1 MGGDMVHVA
10 NVLSRPMAPILE
22 LTGLE
27 VTFPTGEGDVSAV
40 RGVDLSIE
48 PGRILGVVGE
58 SGSGKTVT
66 MLAVLGLLPATARVT
81 GSVRFE
87 GRELLGLAPR
97 ELRKLRGARIGM
109 IFQDPKTSLN
119 PVQTIGHQ
127 IVEGI
132 RIHHPDVGRKEAA
145 RRAVDLLALVG
156 IPQPDRRAR
165 DYPHQFSGGMC
176 QRAMIAM
183 AVAND
188 PAVLVADEP
197 TTALDVTIQAQIL
210 DLLRTIRREKEVAI
224 VLISHDL
231 GVVAGL
237 ADDVS
242 VMYAGR
248 VVERGSVDD
257 VYERPRHP
265 YTQGLLASIPRLTD
279 DARGPLRSIG
289 GGAPSLLR
297 LPGGC
302 AFHPRCPHERPNCR
316 VDDPRLRAVGP
327 VRVACHYAE
336 DLQPV
341 TTPPTLTA
349 PPAPPAPG

>member
-1 MGGDMVHVA
+1 MSA
-10 NVLSRPMAPILE
+10 ILDIAD
-22 LTGLE
+22 LK
-27 VTFPTGEGDVSAV
+27 VTFPTAEGDVSAV
-40 RGVDLSIE
+40 RGVDLSLD
-48 PGRILGVVGE
+48 PGRVLGVVGE

-66 MLAVLGLLPATARVT
+66 MLAVLGLLPASAHVS
-81 GSVRFE
+81 GSVRYK
-87 GRELLGLAPR
+87 GRELIGLAPG
-97 ELRKLRGARIGM
+97 ELRRLRGAQIGM

-132 RIHHPDVGRKEAA
+132 RIHHREVGRKEAA
-145 RRAVDLLALVG
+145 RRAVELLALVG

-183 AVAND
+183 AIAND
-188 PAVLVADEP
+188 PEVLVADEP

-210 DLLRTIRREKEVAI
+210 DLLRGIRTDRGMAV

-237 ADDVS
+237 ADSVA

-248 VVERGSVDD
+248 VAERGSVDD
-257 VYERPRHP
+257 VYDRPRHP
-265 YTQGLLASIPRLTD
+265 YTRGLLASIPRLTD
-279 DARGPLRSIG
+279 TRGGRLASIA

-302 AFHPRCPHERPNCR
+302 AFHPRCAHAQLDCR
-316 VDDPRLRAVGP
+316 GEDTRLRLVGP
-327 VRVACHYAE
+327 VEVACHYAD
-336 DLQPV
+336 DLRPRAELGPV
-341 TTPPTLTA
+341 PV
-349 PPAPPAPG
+349 APGP

>member
-1 MGGDMVHVA
+1 MTA
-10 NVLSRPMAPILE
+10 VLEITDLQ
-22 LTGLE
+22 
-27 VTFPTGEGDVSAV
+27 VTFPTLEGPVAAV
-40 RGVDLSIE
+40 RGVDLSLGQ
-48 PGRILGVVGE
+48 GRVLGIVGE

-66 MLAVLGLLPATARVT
+66 MLATIGLLPASADVS
-81 GSVRFE
+81 GSVKYK
-87 GRELLGLAPR
+87 GRELLGLAPQ
-97 ELRKLRGARIGM
+97 ELRKIRGAGIAM
-109 IFQDPKTSLN
+109 IFQDPRTSLN
-119 PVQTIGHQ
+119 PVHTIGHQ

-132 RIHHPDVGRKEAA
+132 RIHHPEVHRKEAA
-145 RRAVDLLALVG
+145 RRAVELLALVG
-156 IPQPDRRAR
+156 IPQPDKRAR

-188 PAVLVADEP
+188 PDVLVADEP

-210 DLLRTIRREKEVAI
+210 DLLRDIRRDKGVSI

-237 ADDVS
+237 ADDVA

-265 YTQGLLASIPRLTD
+265 YTKGLLDSIPRLTD
-279 DARGPLRSIG
+279 SGHGLLRSIG

-297 LPGGC
+297 LPPGC
-302 AFHPRCPHERPNCR
+302 VFHPRCDFAQPNCR
-316 VDDPRLRAVGP
+316 VDDPALRRVGP
-327 VRVACHYAE
+327 VEAACHYAE
-336 DLQPV
+336 DVGARSVPS
-341 TTPPTLTA
+341 A
-349 PPAPPAPG
+349 

>member
-1 MGGDMVHVA
+1 
-10 NVLSRPMAPILE
+10 MAPILE
-22 LTGLE
+22 LSGLE
-27 VTFPTGEGDVSAV
+27 VTFPTAEGDVSAV

-66 MLAVLGLLPATARVT
+66 MLAVLGLLPSTARVT

-97 ELRKLRGARIGM
+97 DLRKLRGARIGM

-132 RIHHPDVGRKEAA
+132 RIHHPEVRRREAA

-188 PAVLVADEP
+188 PAVLVADEA

-210 DLLRTIRREKEVAI
+210 DLLRDIRREKDVAI

-289 GGAPSLLR
+289 GGAPSLLH
-297 LPGGC
+297 LPDGC
-302 AFHPRCPHERPNCR
+302 AFHPRCPHERPDCR
-316 VDDPRLRAVGP
+316 TDDPHLRTLGA
-327 VRVACHYAE
+327 VRVACHHAE
-336 DLQPV
+336 DLGPV
-341 TTPPTLTA
+341 A
-349 PPAPPAPG
+349 AIPAPPA

>member
-1 MGGDMVHVA
+1 
-10 NVLSRPMAPILE
+10 MAPVLE
-22 LTGLE
+22 ITGLE
-27 VTFPTGEGDVSAV
+27 VTFPTPEGPVSAV
-40 RGVDLSIE
+40 RGVDLTLE
-48 PGRILGVVGE
+48 PQKVLGVVGE

-66 MLAVLGLLPATARVT
+66 MLAVLGLLPGSATVS
-81 GSVRFE
+81 GSVKYR
-87 GRELLGLAPR
+87 GRELVGLQPR
-97 ELRKLRGARIGM
+97 ELRKLRGSAIAM

-132 RIHHPDVGRKEAA
+132 RIHHPEVSRKEASK
-145 RRAVDLLALVG
+145 RAVELLDLVG
-156 IPQPDRRAR
+156 IPQPDRRIR

-188 PAVLVADEP
+188 PDVLVADEP

-210 DLLRTIRREKEVAI
+210 DLLRSIRQEKGVAI

-237 ADDVS
+237 ADDVA

-248 VVERGSVDD
+248 VVERGAVDD
-257 VYERPRHP
+257 VYGQARHP
-265 YTQGLLASIPRLTD
+265 YTRGLLASVPRLTD
-279 DARGPLRSIG
+279 NRRGPLVSIG

-302 AFHPRCPHERPNCR
+302 AFHPRCPFERPNCR
-316 VDDPRLRAVGP
+316 VDDPKLR
-327 VRVACHYAE
+327 RVATVEAACHYAE
-336 DLQPV
+336 DLGPV
-341 TTPPTLTA
+341 PTGSEA
-349 PPAPPAPG
+349 

>member
-1 MGGDMVHVA
+1 
-10 NVLSRPMAPILE
+10 MAPVLE
-22 LTGLE
+22 VRSLE
-27 VTFPTGEGDVSAV
+27 VTFPTVDGPVAAV
-40 RGVDLSIE
+40 RGVDLTLE
-48 PGRILGVVGE
+48 AGQVLGVVGE

-66 MLAVLGLLPATARVT
+66 MLAVLGLLPATARMA
-81 GSVRFE
+81 GSVRFN
-87 GRELLGLAPR
+87 GRELIGLAPS
-97 ELRKLRGARIGM
+97 ELRKLRGSGIGM
-109 IFQDPKTSLN
+109 IFQDPRTSLN
-119 PVQTIGHQ
+119 PVRTIGSQ

-132 RIHHPDVGRKEAA
+132 RIHHPEVSRKQALA
-145 RRAVDLLALVG
+145 RAVDLLDRVG

-210 DLLRTIRREKEVAI
+210 DLLRDVRSDKGVSI

-237 ADDVS
+237 ADQVA

-248 VVERGSVDD
+248 VVEHGSVDA
-257 VYERPRHP
+257 VYDRPRHP

-279 DARGPLRSIG
+279 TGRSRLRSIG
-289 GGAPSLLR
+289 GGAPSLLD
-297 LPGGC
+297 LPAGC
-302 AFHPRCPHERPNCR
+302 AFAPRCPCVQADCR
-316 VDDPRLRAVGP
+316 TDDPGLRPVGSL
-327 VRVACHYAE
+327 RVACLHAD
-336 DLQPV
+336 DLRP
-341 TTPPTLTA
+341 A
-349 PPAPPAPG
+349 SEPAPSDAR

>member
-1 MGGDMVHVA
+1 M
-10 NVLSRPMAPILE
+10 PPILE

-27 VTFPTGEGDVSAV
+27 VAFPTAEGDVSAV

-48 PGRILGVVGE
+48 PGRVLGVVGE

-66 MLAVLGLLPATARVT
+66 MLAVLGLLPSTARVR
-81 GSVRFE
+81 GSVRFD
-87 GRELLGLAPR
+87 GRELVGLAPR
-97 ELRKLRGARIGM
+97 DLRTLRGSSIGM

-132 RIHHPDVGRKEAA
+132 RIHHPGVGRKEAE

-156 IPQPDRRAR
+156 IAQPDRRAR

-188 PAVLVADEP
+188 PVVLVADEP

-210 DLLRTIRREKEVAI
+210 DLLRSIQHEKGVSI

-248 VVERGSVDD
+248 VVERGTVDA

-265 YTQGLLASIPRLTD
+265 YTRGLLASIPRLTD
-279 DARGPLRSIG
+279 NARGPLVSIG

-297 LPGGC
+297 LPPGC
-302 AFHPRCPHERPNCR
+302 SFHPRCPHERPNCR
-316 VDDPRLRAVGP
+316 VDDPQLRAVGP

-336 DLQPV
+336 DLDPV
-341 TTPPTLTA
+341 AARASPVP
-349 PPAPPAPG
+349 

>member
-1 MGGDMVHVA
+1 MT
-10 NVLSRPMAPILE
+10 PILE

-27 VTFPTGEGDVSAV
+27 VTFPTAEGDVSAV
-40 RGVDLSIE
+40 RGVDLAIE

-66 MLAVLGLLPATARVT
+66 MLAVLGLLPSTTRVT
-81 GSVRFE
+81 GSVRFN

-97 ELRKLRGARIGM
+97 ELRKLRGASIAM

-132 RIHHPDVGRKEAA
+132 RIHHPDVRRKEAA
-145 RRAVDLLALVG
+145 RRAVDLLGLVG
-156 IPQPDRRAR
+156 IPQPEKRAR

-210 DLLRTIRREKEVAI
+210 DLLRTIRREKGVSI

-279 DARGPLRSIG
+279 TVHGPLVSIG
-289 GGAPSLLR
+289 GGAPSLLH

-302 AFHPRCPHERPNCR
+302 AFHPRCPHEQPDCR
-316 VDDPRLRAVGP
+316 IDDPQLRDVGL
-327 VRVACHYAE
+327 VRVACHYAGN
-336 DLQPV
+336 LGPV
-341 TTPPTLTA
+341 AVTPAEPAA
-349 PPAPPAPG
+349 P

>member
-1 MGGDMVHVA
+1 MTE
-10 NVLSRPMAPILE
+10 VLEI
-22 LTGLE
+22 TGLK
-27 VTFPTGEGDVSAV
+27 VTFPTLEGPVSAV
-40 RGVDLSIE
+40 RGVDLSL
-48 PGRILGVVGE
+48 GAGKVLGVVGE

-66 MLAVLGLLPATARVT
+66 MLATLGLLPPGAEVA
-81 GSVRFE
+81 GSVRYR
-87 GRELLGLAPR
+87 GRELVGLAPG
-97 ELRKLRGARIGM
+97 ELRKLRGSAIAM

-119 PVQTIGHQ
+119 PVHTIGHQ

-132 RIHHPDVGRKEAA
+132 RVHHPEVSRRAAA
-145 RRAVDLLALVG
+145 RRAVELLALVG

-188 PAVLVADEP
+188 PDVLVADEP

-210 DLLRTIRREKEVAI
+210 DLLRSIRLEKGVAI

-237 ADDVS
+237 ADDVA

-248 VVERGSVDD
+248 VVERGPVDD
-257 VYERPRHP
+257 VYGQARHP
-265 YTQGLLASIPRLTD
+265 YTRGLLASVPRLTD
-279 DARGPLRSIG
+279 ANHGPLVSIG
-289 GGAPSLLR
+289 GGAPSLLD

-302 AFHPRCPHERPNCR
+302 AFHPRCAYERPNCR
-316 VDDPRLRAVGP
+316 VDDPRLR
-327 VRVACHYAE
+327 RVASVEAACHYAE
-336 DLQPV
+336 DLGPV
-341 TTPPTLTA
+341 PAGPP
-349 PPAPPAPG
+349 

>member
-1 MGGDMVHVA
+1 MPP
-10 NVLSRPMAPILE
+10 VLE
-22 LTGLE
+22 VTGLE
-27 VTFPTGEGDVSAV
+27 VAFPTVEGRVAAL
-40 RGVDLSIE
+40 RGVDLRLD
-48 PGRILGVVGE
+48 PGRVLGVVGE
-58 SGSGKTVT
+58 SGSGKTVS
-66 MLAVLGLLPATARVT
+66 MLAVLGLLPATAEVS
-81 GSVRFE
+81 GSVRYK
-87 GRELLGLAPR
+87 GRELLGLETR
-97 ELRKLRGARIGM
+97 ELRKLRGSAVAM
-109 IFQDPKTSLN
+109 IFQDPRTSLN

-132 RIHHPDVGRKEAA
+132 RIHHPEVSRKEAA

-188 PAVLVADEP
+188 PDVLIADEP

-210 DLLRTIRREKEVAI
+210 DLLRSIRQDKGVAI

-237 ADDVS
+237 ADDVA

-248 VVERGSVDD
+248 VVERGPVDD
-257 VYERPRHP
+257 VYGQARHP
-265 YTQGLLASIPRLTD
+265 YTRGLLASVPRLTD
-279 DARGPLRSIG
+279 TLHGPLASIG

-302 AFHPRCPHERPNCR
+302 AFHPRCPFARPNCQ
-316 VDDPRLRAVGP
+316 VDDPQLRRVAAVEA
-327 VRVACHYAE
+327 ACHYAG
-336 DLQPV
+336 DLGPV
-341 TTPPTLTA
+341 PTH
-349 PPAPPAPG
+349 G